1 MFTFLI
7 GRGTISRCEN
17 LADIQGLDTPT
28 GSLVSGGYKRKG
40 GNQDDFKRKES
51 SYHG

>member
-1 MFTFLI
+1 MLLYLGMKFSRYSGLGHSDRFLI
-7 GRGTISRCEN
+7 
-17 LADIQGLDTPT
+17 
-28 GSLVSGGYKRKG
+28 SGGYKRKG